1 MENRHRIVQTS
12 ELNSS
17 AKEQLLQLWNNAY
30 PEGISHKNLDA
41 FENYL
46 SALIN
51 TKHYLLLGNSDAI
64 LGWAFT
70 FVRDNEKWFA
80 IILEE
85 SIMGQGIGR
94 LMIEM
99 LKQSESVLNGWVID
113 HNNDYKK
120 NGQPYISP
128 LPFYVKSGFKLLAST
143 RLELDNISAVKIH
156 WGKNEQCSSLT
167 LVDSL

>member
-1 MENRHRIVQTS
+1 MERNWRIVQTS

-30 PEGISHKNLDA
+30 PEGLSHKNLEA

-46 SALIN
+46 SALTN
-51 TKHYLLLGNSDAI
+51 TKHFLLLDNSDAI

-85 SIMGQGIGR
+85 NIKGRGIGR
-94 LMIEM
+94 SMIETI
-99 LKQSESVLNGWVID
+99 KQSESVLNGWVID
-113 HNNDYKK
+113 HNNDNKK

-128 LPFYVKSGFKLLAST
+128 LPFYVKCGFKILAST
-143 RLELDNISAVKIH
+143 RLELDNISAVKII
-156 WGKNEQCSSLT
+156 WRKDE
-167 LVDSL
+167 